1 MEGNDNE
8 GIIFYSNN
16 FSLDMYV
23 QCAYSYKNH
32 YMEYNPT
39 LRLTL
44 NVA

>member
-1 MEGNDNE
+1 MDGNDNV
-8 GIIFYSNN
+8 GIIFYNNN
-16 FSLDMYV
+16 FSLDML